1 MRKWGGGKESTRQRE
16 DRPRYRARKI
26 IGTLQAITE
35 STCVKTIFTR
45 CQVLAFSR
53 IIPDDPV
60 GDRVELHTDH
70 TYAARRR
77 SVRSRPIVQPIPT
90 FLRNDN
96 GWGNRGSGVC
106 GSIWGAQDRLQVGGV
121 GGVSP
126 PGVQESGYRLG
137 AS

>member
-1 MRKWGGGKESTRQRE
+1 M
-16 DRPRYRARKI
+16 
-26 IGTLQAITE
+26 
-35 STCVKTIFTR
+35 
-45 CQVLAFSR
+45 LAFSR
-53 IIPDDPV
+53 IIPNDPV

-70 TYAARRR
+70 AYAARRR

-96 GWGNRGSGVC
+96 GENGWGNRGSGAC
-106 GSIWGAQDRLQVGGV
+106 GSIWGPQDRPRGVEQV